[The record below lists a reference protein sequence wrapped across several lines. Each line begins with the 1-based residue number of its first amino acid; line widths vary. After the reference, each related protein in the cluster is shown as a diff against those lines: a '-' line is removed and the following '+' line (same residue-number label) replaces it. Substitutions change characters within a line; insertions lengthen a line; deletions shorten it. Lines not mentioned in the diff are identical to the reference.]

1 MRLRFLLASLA
12 FAAFAP
18 AAIAGPVSLAPV
30 SFSAEFQTSLDE
42 NFGAREGAVLRRA
55 VTEAVSS
62 ALARRGANLGP
73 GGIVV
78 EISILDADPNRPT
91 MQQLVHTP
99 GLDYGRS
106 LSIGGASLSAVLRGA
121 DGAVIAE
128 VTHRRYNTNIQEVAL
143 GASGTWSEA
152 RHAIRQFAEK
162 VADAYAAA
170 GN

>member
-1 MRLRFLLASLA
+1 MRLRFLLASAA

-18 AAIAGPVSLAPV
+18 AALAGPVTLAPV
-30 SFSAEFQTSLDE
+30 SFSPEFQTALDE
-42 NFGAREGAVLRRA
+42 DMGAREGEVLREA

-78 EISILDADPNRPT
+78 EIAILDADPNRPT

-106 LSIGGASLSAVLRGA
+106 LSIGGAELSAVIRGA
-121 DGAVIAE
+121 DGAVISE
-128 VTHRRYNTNIQEVAL
+128 VTHRRYNTDLTDA
-143 GASGTWSEA
+143 ASFSLATWSEA
-152 RHAIRQFAEK
+152 RRAIRQFAAK

>member
-152 RHAIRQFAEK
+152 RHTIRQFAEK
-162 VADAYAAA
+162 VADAYTAA